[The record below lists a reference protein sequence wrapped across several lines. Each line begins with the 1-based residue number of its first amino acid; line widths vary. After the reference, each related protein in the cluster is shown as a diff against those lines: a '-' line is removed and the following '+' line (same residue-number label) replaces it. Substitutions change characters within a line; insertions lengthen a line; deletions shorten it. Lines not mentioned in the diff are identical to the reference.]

1 MINMKN
7 SYVNDFKDAL
17 KKEGL
22 KFTNQRYIIF
32 KFLIDNDGHY
42 DCDTMI
48 ELLKIKKKNKISRAT
63 TYRTL
68 DMLVKYNFAKKII
81 LDDGIA
87 RYENNIEDKHHDH
100 MICVETGNII
110 EFECDEIEHLQEE
123 IAKKN
128 GYKIVKH
135 IHQLFVKPIK

>member
-1 MINMKN
+1 MKN

-22 KFTNQRYIIF
+22 KFTNQRYVIF

-42 DCDTMI
+42 DCDTI
-48 ELLKIKKKNKISRAT
+48 IDLLKTKKKDNISRAT

-68 DMLVKYNFAKKII
+68 DMLVEYNFAKKII

-100 MICVETGNII
+100 MICIETGNII

>member
-1 MINMKN
+1 MKI
-7 SYVNDFKDAL
+7 SYTNDFKNAL

-22 KFTNQRYIIF
+22 KFTNQRYVVF

-42 DCDTMI
+42 DCDTI
-48 ELLKIKKKNKISRAT
+48 IDLLKTKKKNNISRAT
-63 TYRTL
+63 AYRTL

-100 MICVETGNII
+100 MICIETGDII
-110 EFECDEIEHLQEE
+110 EFECEEIEDLQEE
-123 IAKKN
+123 IAKKH
-128 GYKIVKH
+128 GYEIVKH
-135 IHQLFVKPIK
+135 IHQLFVKPLKK